1 MLHPSLPSHVS
12 NVFAHDLQTKSLKD
26 LQPRISEQHDDLL
39 RQVDKTLYVEA
50 NFSFTTISPSGARFG
65 NTRDNNK
72 FSRKQ
77 YSSFKTEG
85 SGRNNQFPRNTYA
98 QKRFPVVRRCE
109 ACHSV
114 GEPFIGHNI
123 YSCPNIAP
131 GDRSNML
138 KSFSL
143 EVDPDGAS
151 DAVNDNDTFE
161 NAQVDF
167 SHTDR
172 PVPASVDRVNIVA
185 SPQFNVKINTTTIT
199 TVLDTGATGSMISL
213 ELCEMIGLQVYPASH
228 SASLADGDSQLKV
241 VGEVHSP
248 ILMENCLT
256 LPLSALVV
264 TKLKAGLI
272 VGIAFM
278 KEHKVVIDIPN
289 NVLILSGNNTV
300 RFNNQPGNP
309 KVSLLRA
316 EVNNVIFP
324 GECVTLPA
332 PVNFLTDSDLAVE
345 PREESAS
352 WFHPCIVKNA
362 AGLLSLGNDMD
373 NPIKIKKGQIIG
385 QVRSVVLPSDKP
397 SADSIFTVSPGRMQH
412 YNSKVDIIAV
422 DPGNIL
428 NREEKLA
435 FQNVN
440 VQYNS
445 VFNPQ
450 FGTYNERSGKVV
462 ASVHIGKTTPTPK
475 KGIVPSYNSKKSS
488 LLQDKFDEL
497 VNLGVLIRPEDNNI
511 KVMHTSPS
519 FLVKKPN
526 NSYRL
531 VTSFV
536 ELNKFIHPL
545 PSKLC
550 TTTDVLT
557 ALGMYNH

>member
-1 MLHPSLPSHVS
+1 
-12 NVFAHDLQTKSLKD
+12 
-26 LQPRISEQHDDLL
+26 
-39 RQVDKTLYVEA
+39 
-50 NFSFTTISPSGARFG
+50 
-65 NTRDNNK
+65 
-72 FSRKQ
+72 
-77 YSSFKTEG
+77 
-85 SGRNNQFPRNTYA
+85 
-98 QKRFPVVRRCE
+98 
-109 ACHSV
+109 
-114 GEPFIGHNI
+114 
-123 YSCPNIAP
+123 
-131 GDRSNML
+131 
-138 KSFSL
+138 
-143 EVDPDGAS
+143 
-151 DAVNDNDTFE
+151 
-161 NAQVDF
+161 
-167 SHTDR
+167 
-172 PVPASVDRVNIVA
+172 
-185 SPQFNVKINTTTIT
+185 
-199 TVLDTGATGSMISL
+199 
-213 ELCEMIGLQVYPASH
+213 MIGFQVYPASH
-228 SASLADGDSQLKV
+228 SAILADVDSQLKV
-241 VGEVHSP
+241 AGEVHSS
-248 ILMENCLT
+248 IFMENCLT

-272 VGIAFM
+272 VGMAFM

-324 GECVTLPA
+324 GECVTLPT
-332 PVNFLTDSDLAVE
+332 VNFLADSYLAVE

-352 WFHPCIVKNA
+352 WFHPCIIKNA
-362 AGLLSLGNDMD
+362 TGLLTLVNDMD

-412 YNSKVDIIAV
+412 YNSNVDIIVAV
-422 DPGNIL
+422 DQGNIF

-435 FQNVN
+435 FQNVD

-450 FGTYNERSGKVV
+450 FGTYNEKSGKVV

-475 KGIVPSYNSKKSS
+475 KGKVPSYNSKKFS

-511 KVMHTSPS
+511 KVIHTSPS
-519 FLVKKPN
+519 FLVKKSN

-557 ALGMYNH
+557 ALGRWKYIIKTDLKSSYFQIQMDQVSQKWLGTNSPLRVCTFIAVLQWV